1 MSKVSRSIGVL
12 GRAGEW
18 HWADLTRAA
27 TNRCSLV
34 RCQFENLVA
43 KVDAH
48 SATVYAGSIC
58 LNELCGIILRA
69 MPRGSL
75 EEIIF
80 RMDAVATLERAGICV
95 VNSAKTCETCI
106 DKFAALVQLQSA
118 GLSVPRTIVCQ
129 SKEAALAAFIELSED
144 VVLKPV
150 FGSEGRGL
158 LRLRSVELADRLFQT
173 MSQQG
178 QTIYLQEYIDHANW
192 DLRLLVVDGDVYAI
206 KRHNELDW
214 RLNATRGASV
224 TAVQANPEELRWAR
238 LVAELV
244 NARFC
249 GVDLIYDRNDQPY
262 ILEVNASPGWRYVS
276 QACGVDIAAR
286 VLDLILS
293 SR

>member
-1 MSKVSRSIGVL
+1 MSKTSRSIGVL

-27 TNRCSLV
+27 TNRCSLI
-34 RCQFENLVA
+34 RCQFEDLVA
-43 KVDAH
+43 KVDAQG
-48 SATVYAGSIC
+48 ATIYAENTR

-75 EEIIF
+75 EEIVF
-80 RMDAVATLERAGICV
+80 RMDAIAALERAGVCV
-95 VNSAKTCETCI
+95 VNSAKTCEICI
-106 DKFAALVQLQSA
+106 DKFAALVHLQSA
-118 GLSVPRTIVCQ
+118 GLSVPQTIVCQ
-129 SKEAALAAFIELSED
+129 TKEAALAAFAELCED
-144 VVLKPV
+144 VVVKPV

-158 LRLRSVELADRLFQT
+158 LRLRSVELADRLFQAL
-173 MSQQG
+173 SQQG
-178 QTIYLQEYIDHANW
+178 QTIYLQQYIDHANW

-206 KRHNELDW
+206 KRQNEQDW
-214 RLNATRGASV
+214 RLNATRGARV

-238 LVAELV
+238 LVAKIV
-244 NARFC
+244 NARVC

-286 VLDLILS
+286 VLDLILLPS
-293 SR
+293 

>member
-27 TNRCSLV
+27 TGRCSLV
-34 RCQFENLVA
+34 RCQFEDLVA
-43 KVDAH
+43 KVDGH
-48 SATVYAGSIC
+48 GTSVYAGNTC

-75 EEIIF
+75 EEIVF
-80 RMDAVATLERAGICV
+80 RMDAVAALERTGVCI
-95 VNSAKTCETCI
+95 VNSARTCEICI

-118 GLSVPRTIVCQ
+118 GLSVPHTIVCQ
-129 SKEAALAAFIELSED
+129 SKEAALAAFAALSED
-144 VVLKPV
+144 VVVKPV

-158 LRLRSVELADRLFQT
+158 LRLRSVELAERLFQT
-173 MSQQG
+173 LSQQS
-178 QTIYLQEYIDHANW
+178 QTIYLQQYIEHANW
-192 DLRLLVVDGDVYAI
+192 DLRLLVIDGDVYAI

-214 RLNATRGASV
+214 RLNATRGANV
-224 TAVQANPEELRWAR
+224 TAVQANSDECHWAR
-238 LVAELV
+238 RVAEIV